1 MNQEFISE
9 TDERSQHFG
18 ILFSNGKRWA
28 EQRKFLAQYLASS
41 KDKMNEVV
49 SDEAFQLVKQV

>member
-1 MNQEFISE
+1 MNQELSSE

-41 KDKMNEVV
+41 KDRMNEVV
-49 SDEAFQLVKQV
+49 NDEAFQLVNQV

>member
-1 MNQEFISE
+1 MNQELFSE

-28 EQRKFLAQYLASS
+28 EQRKFLAQYLANS
-41 KDKMNEVV
+41 KDKMDEVV
-49 SDEAFQLVKQV
+49 SDEAIQLVNQV